1 MLCLIHVFLQVFL
14 WDTPLSRMISYDGS
28 GKCSSRSVPI
38 LQAAMRAQRAGQN
51 WLLVKT
57 DNVVIRDG
65 CYTDKLIYFVDNHQP
80 VS

>member
-1 MLCLIHVFLQVFL
+1 VINVLLQVFL
-14 WDTPLSRMISYDGS
+14 WDTPLSRTISYDGS

-51 WLLVKT
+51 WFLVKT
-57 DNVVIRDG
+57 DNIIIKDG
-65 CYTDKLIYFVDNHQP
+65 CYSDKLIYFVDNDQP